1 MELLVTLGRTL
12 GFSFAAGVN
21 LYATIAILGLASR
34 FDWVALP
41 PQFAVFDSNWV
52 IGTAIACYLVEFV
65 ADKVPWVDTAWDAV
79 HTVIRPIGGAFI
91 AVTTLG
97 ESSSGAQAAAALLGG
112 GVAAVSHV
120 TKASTRV
127 AANASPEPISNW
139 ALSLFEDVFVVGL
152 GTLALAFPVLAF
164 AVAIGLLALI
174 ALFSVAIVRVF
185 RRRRERRTP
194 GGNGSGTGGAQLPTV
209 NASV

>member
-34 FDWVALP
+34 FHWVALP
-41 PQFAVFDSNWV
+41 PQFAVFDNNWV
-52 IGTAIACYLVEFV
+52 IGAAIGCYLIEFV

-79 HTVIRPIGGAFI
+79 HTVIRPLGGAFI

-97 ESSSGAQAAAALLGG
+97 ETSPAAQAAAALLGG
-112 GVAAVSHV
+112 GVAAASHM
-120 TKASTRV
+120 TKAATRV
-127 AANASPEPISNW
+127 VANTSPEPFSNW
-139 ALSLFEDVFVVGL
+139 ALSLAEDAFVVGL
-152 GTLALAFPVLAF
+152 GTLALALPALAF
-164 AVAIGLLALI
+164 GVAIGLLVLI
-174 ALFSVAIVRVF
+174 ALFSMAIVRIF
-185 RRRRERRTP
+185 RRRRTRGAG
-194 GGNGSGTGGAQLPTV
+194 GGNGGAQLPTV

>member
-34 FDWVALP
+34 FHWVALP
-41 PQFAVFDSNWV
+41 PQFAVFDNNWV
-52 IGTAIACYLVEFV
+52 IGAAIGCYLIEFV

-79 HTVIRPIGGAFI
+79 HTVIRPLGGAFI

-97 ESSSGAQAAAALLGG
+97 ETSPAAQAAAALLGG

-120 TKASTRV
+120 TKASTRAV
-127 AANASPEPISNW
+127 ANTSPEPLSNW

-152 GTLALAFPVLAF
+152 GALALALPALAF
-164 AVAIGLLALI
+164 GVAIGLLVLI
-174 ALFSVAIVRVF
+174 ALFSMAIVRIF
-185 RRRRERRTP
+185 RRRRTRGAG
-194 GGNGSGTGGAQLPTV
+194 GGNGGAQLPTV